1 LYLERFD
8 MSRATARREMTA
20 ALPLAMREALAHL
33 TSFNHYVGKP
43 LGLNNVEFLC
53 VDLVS
58 RHEPITPGQLAAMCG
73 LRPATITGV
82 LDRLE
87 AGGWVRR
94 DRDAHDRRRVLVHA
108 RGERASELGH
118 RLGGMRRAL
127 REISEGYNDKE
138 LALVLDFLTKV
149 SEAGKDQAAALQSA
163 DRS

>member
-1 LYLERFD
+1 
-8 MSRATARREMTA
+8 MSRATTRREMTA

-33 TSFNHYVGKP
+33 TSFNQHVGRP
-43 LGLNNVEFLC
+43 LGLNNIEFLC

-58 RHEPITPGQLAAMCG
+58 RHEPITPGHLADMCG

-87 AGGWVRR
+87 AGGWIRR

-108 RGERASELGH
+108 RRERASELGH

-127 REISEGYNDKE
+127 RELSEGYSDRE
-138 LALVLDFLTKV
+138 LALILDFLTKI
-149 SEAGKDQAAALQSA
+149 SQAGKDQAAALQSA
-163 DRS
+163 DKP

>member
-1 LYLERFD
+1 
-8 MSRATARREMTA
+8 
-20 ALPLAMREALAHL
+20 MREALAQL
-33 TSFNHYVGKP
+33 TSFNQYVGGP

-53 VDLVS
+53 VDLIS
-58 RHEPITPGQLAAMCG
+58 RHEPITPGHLADICG

-94 DRDAHDRRRVLVHA
+94 ERDAQDRRRVLVHA
-108 RGERASELGH
+108 RRERASELGH

-127 REISEGYNDKE
+127 REISKGYNDKE
-138 LALVLDFLTKV
+138 LAVILDFLTKV
-149 SEAGKDQAAALQSA
+149 SKAGKDQSAALQSA